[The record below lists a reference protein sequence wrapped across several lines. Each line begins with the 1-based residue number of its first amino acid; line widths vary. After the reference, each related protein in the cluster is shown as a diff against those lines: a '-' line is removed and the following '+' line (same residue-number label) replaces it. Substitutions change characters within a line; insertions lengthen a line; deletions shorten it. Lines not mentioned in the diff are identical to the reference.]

1 MNRNIVIVI
10 TILILAIIAGYL
22 VWLRSRLAPEFNSEI
37 QRVEEI
43 TQTALPDA
51 TPEALPT
58 PASASPSASVSAS
71 PRVSPR
77 ASATPARTTT
87 PRPSATP

>member
-37 QRVEEI
+37 QRVDEI
-43 TQTALPDA
+43 TQSPLPNV
-51 TPEALPT
+51 TPEALAT
-58 PASASPSASVSAS
+58 PAAASPSAAVSAS

-77 ASATPARTTT
+77 ATPARSAS
-87 PRPSATP
+87 PSATPR